1 MNENQAS
8 ARPDKKDL
16 SGNSS
21 RYESCTEWFL
31 VLDRLDSLNSATE
44 FPADKKT
51 KLDKW
56 SGGLRERGERAYFPK
71 RSV

>member
-8 ARPDKKDL
+8 ARPDKKNL
-16 SGNSS
+16 SGNSL

-31 VLDRLDSLNSATE
+31 VLDRLDPLSSATE
-44 FPADKKT
+44 FPADKKS
-51 KLDKW
+51 KPDKR
-56 SGGLRERGERAYFPK
+56 SGGLREREERAYFPK